1 MPTWLAILT
10 ILVVVVAL
18 FEDFRRAAA
27 RDRLSGL
34 PRRHYPILVS
44 EDDRLYPIT
53 EEQLQQYVRDVR
65 LHRRLGYEGV
75 CRDLGVGET
84 TGDVAE
90 HLELARGQLIKPGSR
105 LLN

>member
-10 ILVVVVAL
+10 VVVVVVAL
-18 FEDFRRAAA
+18 FEDFRRAAS

-34 PRRHYPILVS
+34 TRRHYPILVS

-53 EEQLQQYVRDVR
+53 QSQLAEYVRDVSFY
-65 LHRRLGYEGV
+65 RRLGYESLL
-75 CRDLGVGET
+75 RDLGVGQT
-84 TGDVAE
+84 PGDVAE
-90 HLELARGQLIKPGSR
+90 HLQLARGQLIEPGNR